1 MPKLVVISF
10 DISRKC
16 TGYAVGQGEVE
27 ASGSFSCKSLVEA
40 KIRFKMLLDL
50 WRPNCVF
57 YAKPT
62 RYYAA
67 IRAQS
72 KVEGVLELA
81 IEEYN
86 SMFNK
91 KLKVINNLVDS
102 QCKKQVLG
110 SGKATKED
118 IKKHYGKESED
129 QADALMFF
137 DYAIKMLQES

>member
-1 MPKLVVISF
+1 MSEPVVLCL
-10 DISRKC
+10 DLSRKC
-16 TGYAVGQGEVE
+16 SGYAVGQGEVE

-81 IEEYN
+81 IEEHN

-91 KLKVINNLVDS
+91 KVKVIDNLVDS

-110 SGKATKED
+110 SGKATKKQ
-118 IKKHYGKESED
+118 IKEHFNKESED
-129 QADALMFF
+129 EADAIMFF
-137 DYAIKMLQES
+137 HYAIKMLQQL